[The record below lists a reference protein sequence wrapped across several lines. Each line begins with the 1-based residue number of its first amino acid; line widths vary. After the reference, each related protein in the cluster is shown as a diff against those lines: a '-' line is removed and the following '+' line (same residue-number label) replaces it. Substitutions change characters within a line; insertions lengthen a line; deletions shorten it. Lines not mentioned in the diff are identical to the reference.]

1 MLVYKNFILK
11 KIAARIFGNFG
22 VSFFSPLVSGNIAET
37 VFDMGLTF
45 EQTLVIALIS
55 SVFVTGLTISRE
67 LEKYGKSR

>member
-1 MLVYKNFILK
+1 MLLYNNFILK

-45 EQTLVIALIS
+45 EQTLIISLIS

>member
-1 MLVYKNFILK
+1 MLVYNNFILK

>member
-1 MLVYKNFILK
+1 MK
-11 KIAARIFGNFG
+11 KIASRIFGNFG

-37 VFDMGLTF
+37 VFEIGLTF
-45 EQTLVIALIS
+45 EQTLIIALIS